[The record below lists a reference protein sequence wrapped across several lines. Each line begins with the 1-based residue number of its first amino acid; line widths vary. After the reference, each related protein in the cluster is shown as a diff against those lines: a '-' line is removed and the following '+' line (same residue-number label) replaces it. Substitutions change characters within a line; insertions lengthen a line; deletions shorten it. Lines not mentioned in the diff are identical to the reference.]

1 MSQQS
6 YEVTGMTCQHCVNA
20 VRTEVGA
27 LDGVSSV
34 DVDLVPGGTST
45 LTLTVDTPVDDVAVA
60 AAVDEAGYEVAGT
73 RP

>member
-20 VRTEVGA
+20 LRTEVGA

>member
-45 LTLTVDTPVDDVAVA
+45 VTLTVDTPVDDVAVA